1 MDEKNWPAWYYGPK
15 GAAAVFQSQSEVP
28 EGWVEHPALVGQP
41 AGTTL
46 ASIDTAQADDAADV
60 EIPIAKVVDA
70 SGVPWDAAINT
81 PNRAQTVAGL
91 WQLLPGKSR
100 PAPVKL
106 DL

>member
-15 GAAAVFQSQSEVP
+15 GAAAVFNSQADVP
-28 EGWVEHPALVGQP
+28 EGWASHPSLVGQP

-46 ASIDTAQADDAADV
+46 ESIISDDDDADV

-70 SGVPWDAAINT
+70 SGVPWDASINT
-81 PNRAQTVAGL
+81 ANRAQTASGL

-100 PAPVKL
+100 PAPATI

>member
-1 MDEKNWPAWYYGPK
+1 MDEKNWPAWFYGPK
-15 GAAAVFQSQSEVP
+15 GEAQVFDSQADVP
-28 EGWVEHPALVGQP
+28 EGWASHPSLVGQP

-46 ASIDTAQADDAADV
+46 ESITSDDDAADV
-60 EIPIAKVVDA
+60 VEPLAKVVDA
-70 SGVPWDAAINT
+70 SGVAWDASINT
-81 PNRAQTVAGL
+81 ANRAQTASGL